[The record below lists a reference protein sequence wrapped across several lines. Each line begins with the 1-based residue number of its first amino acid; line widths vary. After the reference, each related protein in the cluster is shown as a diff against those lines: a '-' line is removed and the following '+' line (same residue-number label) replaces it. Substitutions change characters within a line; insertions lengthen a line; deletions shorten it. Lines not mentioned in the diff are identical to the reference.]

1 MKRILSFILVAA
13 LALSVLAFVGCNKNN
28 NGDET
33 TGALKLG
40 LGVYTTVSATDA
52 TADKNGAGEATMT
65 VAAVLVDEN
74 GKIVKCFIDCADNSV
89 AYTADGKAVAND
101 SFATK
106 YELGDAYNMVAY
118 GQANREWY
126 AQADAF
132 CALVAGKT
140 VSEVKALVASDYKGT
155 DEVQN
160 AGCTIYVSDF
170 ALAIEKA
177 VASAVASNATAKDT
191 IKVGVSTTQSTSD
204 ATADKN
210 GSNEIETTFFAAA
223 VNGEGKITAAKAECV
238 QVDFT
243 FDAKGASKFDATKPV
258 AGKYEKGDAYNM
270 VAYGQANREWYAQAD
285 AFCAATIGK
294 TAGDVNALMASDN
307 KGVDEVKNAG
317 CTILVDGFVKAASK
331 VK

>member
-1 MKRILSFILVAA
+1 MKRILSLILVAV
-13 LALSVLAFVGCNKNN
+13 LALSVLAFVGCGKK
-28 NGDET
+28 DE
-33 TGALKLG
+33 ALKLG

-74 GKIVKCFIDCADNSV
+74 GKIVKCFVDCADNSV
-89 AYTADGKAVAND
+89 AYTAEGKAVANT

-106 YELGDAYNMVAY
+106 YELGDAYNMVLY

-140 VSEVKALVASDYKGT
+140 ISEVKPLVASDNKGT

-170 ALAIEKA
+170 VLAIEKA
-177 VASAVASNATAKDT
+177 VANAVASNATAKDT
-191 IKVGVSTTQSTSD
+191 LKVGVSTTQSITD
-204 ATADKN
+204 ATEDKN

-223 VNGEGKITAAKAECV
+223 VNGKGKITASKAECV
-238 QVDFT
+238 QVSFT
-243 FDAKGASKFDATKPV
+243 FDTKGASKFDATKPV

-294 TAGDVNALMASDN
+294 TAGDVSALMASDN
-307 KGVDEVKNAG
+307 KGIDEVKNAG